1 VDRLFR
7 AGVFLQRA
15 NGSERKSG
23 AHEPFDFISGG
34 MSIMPQYSRVLLKLS
49 GEVLAGDKNF
59 GLNFET
65 VRRIGEEVAAVC
77 EAGVSLSLVVGGGNM
92 LRGKE
97 MEKLGIERVQADYMG
112 MLGTVINA
120 LALQDVLEQLNVPTR
135 VQTAIEMRSVAE
147 PYIRRRALRHMEKGR
162 VVIFAAGT
170 GSPYFS
176 TDTTAALRAV
186 EMNVDCMVKGT
197 KVDGI
202 YDADPQVNASARLL
216 TEISYKDALDS
227 RFEVMDAS
235 AFALC
240 MENKI
245 PILVM
250 NISKRDNLVS
260 LLVKDERIGTI
271 VHDRSRISKF

>member
-1 VDRLFR
+1 
-7 AGVFLQRA
+7 
-15 NGSERKSG
+15 
-23 AHEPFDFISGG
+23 
-34 MSIMPQYSRVLLKLS
+34 MSIMPQYARVLLKLS

-59 GLNFET
+59 GLNFEA
-65 VRRIGEEVAAVC
+65 VRRIGEEVAAVHK
-77 EAGVSLSLVVGGGNM
+77 AGVSLSLVVGGGNM

-176 TDTTAALRAV
+176 TDTTAALRAA

-202 YDADPQVNASARLL
+202 YDSDPQTNASARLL
-216 TEISYKDALDS
+216 REISYEDTLTG
-227 RFEVMDAS
+227 RFAVMDTS
-235 AFALC
+235 AFSLC
-240 MENKI
+240 KENKI
-245 PILVM
+245 PILVI
-250 NISKRDNLVS
+250 NILKRDNLVS
-260 LLVKDERIGTI
+260 LLVKGERIGTI
-271 VHDRSRISKF
+271 VCDRS

>member
-1 VDRLFR
+1 
-7 AGVFLQRA
+7 
-15 NGSERKSG
+15 
-23 AHEPFDFISGG
+23 
-34 MSIMPQYSRVLLKLS
+34 MPQYMRVLLKLS
-49 GEVLAGDKNF
+49 GEVLAGDNSF
-59 GLNFET
+59 GLDFEA
-65 VRRIGEEVAAVC
+65 VRRIGEEIAVVRK
-77 EAGVSLSLVVGGGNM
+77 AGVTLSMVVGGGNM

-120 LALQDVLEQLNVPTR
+120 LALQDVLEQLGVPTR

-176 TDTTAALRAV
+176 TDTTAALRAA

-202 YDADPQVNASARLL
+202 YNSDPRVNDAAVLL
-216 TEISYKDALDS
+216 PEITYRDALVNN
-227 RFEVMDAS
+227 FEVMDAS
-235 AFALC
+235 AFSLC
-240 MENKI
+240 MENRI
-245 PILVM
+245 PIVVL
-250 NISKRDNLVS
+250 NILKKNNLVS
-260 LLVKDERIGTI
+260 MLVKDERIGTI
-271 VHDRSRISKF
+271 VHD